1 MVITANPRAQTTT
14 CLFNKSKILPPTWAI
29 PATAKRKGTIIMLC
43 VSIKVICIS
52 HDENL
57 PMPGNRKY
65 TAKKTRET
73 FVNIDFIID
82 SLLFFDLVHLN
93 YTSP

>member
-1 MVITANPRAQTTT
+1 
-14 CLFNKSKILPPTWAI
+14 
-29 PATAKRKGTIIMLC
+29 
-43 VSIKVICIS
+43 
-52 HDENL
+52 
-57 PMPGNRKY
+57 MPGNRKY